1 MSQNQPPLPRPLPL
15 STVSRQTND
24 RKMTAPAFM
33 DLKNLPAGQWRKIAF
48 PRPIAKP
55 EMRPGN
61 ESNPRMAR
69 I

>member
-1 MSQNQPPLPRPLPL
+1 
-15 STVSRQTND
+15 
-24 RKMTAPAFM
+24 MTAPAFM